1 MVNAY
6 EAPQAVSE
14 PLVNATS
21 DEAWEVDFDHAQ
33 DQQPA
38 KRRLSDHERWVLQH
52 LIHEGPA
59 R

>member
-6 EAPQAVSE
+6 EAPAVAASA
-14 PLVNATS
+14 PMS
-21 DEAWEVDFDHAQ
+21 DDGLEVDFPQ
-33 DQQPA
+33 SEDQQPA

>member
-6 EAPQAVSE
+6 VAAEAVSE
-14 PLVNATS
+14 PRS
-21 DEAWEVDFDHAQ
+21 DDGWEVDFDHAQ

-52 LIHEGPA
+52 LIHEAPA
-59 R
+59 RS